1 MSIILVVE
9 DNKDNMDLI
18 KEILE
23 DEGYEI
29 FGTESA
35 ENGMEILNRGIK
47 VDLILMDVSLPQIDG
62 YEATRML
69 KKNPRFSDIPIIMLT
84 AHAMEEDKDKGF
96 EAGCDDFLTK
106 PLDEELLLET
116 LKKYTEG

>member
-1 MSIILVVE
+1 MKTVLVVE

-23 DEGYEI
+23 DAGYEV

-47 VDLILMDVSLPQIDG
+47 VDIIIMDVSLPRIDG
-62 YEATRML
+62 YQATRMI
-69 KKNPRFSDIPIIMLT
+69 KENPRFSELPVIMLT

-96 EAGCDDFLTK
+96 ESGCNDFLTK
-106 PLDEELLLET
+106 PVDEELLLET
-116 LKKYTEG
+116 LAKYA